1 MSPVVE
7 EVPPRDGIMNSD
19 YNITSKNS
27 NVHYTWDNSIDPV
40 LTIDSG
46 SVVAFE
52 CRDATDG
59 QLDCDSTADD
69 VLSMEIEGH
78 ALTGPVAISGAEP
91 GDVLAVDLLE
101 FEHHGYGVSY
111 VYPGDTGAGLLS
123 EEFHDAFCY
132 GWDLGKNVA
141 YFEAGIEVPI
151 APFPGNLGVAPAES
165 GSHSTT
171 PPRNVGGNLDIK
183 HLTAGSTL
191 YLPVGVPG
199 ALFSIGDCH
208 AAQGD
213 GEVCITGIEAPMDVT
228 ARFRLVDRNLEA
240 PSFETSGPFTPNGH
254 DEPAY
259 ATTGISND
267 LMEACQL
274 AAIRMVDYLEAEHSL
289 SREQAYVLTSVAV
302 DLKVNQ
308 VVDAPNWTVS
318 AYAAESLFP

>member
-1 MSPVVE
+1 MSMNLDYTVTS
-7 EVPPRDGIMNSD
+7 RDEHI
-19 YNITSKNS
+19 
-27 NVHYTWDNSIDPV
+27 HYTWDNDIEPV
-40 LTIDSG
+40 ITVESG

-59 QLDCDSTADD
+59 QLNHDSTEADLLAMD
-69 VLSMEIEGH
+69 VEGH
-78 ALTGPVAISGAEP
+78 ALTGPVAIAGAEP
-91 GDVLAVDLLE
+91 GDVLVVDLLE

-111 VYPGDTGAGLLS
+111 IYPGASGTGLLP
-123 EEFHDAFCY
+123 EEFPDPFCY
-132 GWDLGKNVA
+132 GWDLDEEVA
-141 YFEAGIEVPI
+141 HFEAGIEVPI
-151 APFPGNLGVAPAES
+151 AAFPGNLGVAPLEP

-171 PPRNVGGNLDIK
+171 PPRNVGGNLDVK

-191 YLPVGVPG
+191 YLPIEVAG

-228 ARFRLVDRNLEA
+228 ARLRLVDENIEA
-240 PSFETSGPFTPNGH
+240 PTFETTGPFTPSGE

-267 LMEACQL
+267 LMDACRL
-274 AAIRMVDYLEAEHSL
+274 AVSRMLDHLEDERGL
-289 SREQAYVLTSVAV
+289 SREHAYVLTSVAV

-318 AYAAESLFP
+318 AYVAESLFP